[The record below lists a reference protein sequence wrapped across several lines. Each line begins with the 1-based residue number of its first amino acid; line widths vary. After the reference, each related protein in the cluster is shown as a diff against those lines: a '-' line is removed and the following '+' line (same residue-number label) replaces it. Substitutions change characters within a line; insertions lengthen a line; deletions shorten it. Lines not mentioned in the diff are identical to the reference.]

1 MACLDMYNQNSEHK
15 GLGGAPP
22 MSPRISFSNDFV
34 ESSSSR
40 SHSQQQISAPVSSDF
55 EFSVSNYSMM
65 SADELFFKGRLLP
78 FKESSSQKITTLR
91 DELQNGEDE
100 EGVGFSSR
108 PPKNFTRWKKGFLG
122 LRKTN
127 TGSKK
132 SADKSEGY
140 VEKRTGF
147 HHEDT
152 QCSKSSQ
159 VCILHYTFRP
169 CLVMFNPLYLTSFC
183 SFIMLFLI

>member
-34 ESSSSR
+34 ESSSSH
-40 SHSQQQISAPVSSDF
+40 SHSHSHQQIRAPVSSDF

-78 FKESSSQKITTLR
+78 FKESSSQKTTTLR
-91 DELQNGEDE
+91 DELQNE
-100 EGVGFSSR
+100 EEEEVDFSLR
-108 PPKNFTRWKKGFLG
+108 PPKNFTRWKRGFLG
-122 LRKTN
+122 LRKSHI
-127 TGSKK
+127 GSKK
-132 SADKSEGY
+132 PADKSEGY
-140 VEKRTGF
+140 VEKRAGF

-152 QCSKSSQ
+152 QYPKNSQ
-159 VCILHYTFRP
+159 DSVE
-169 CLVMFNPLYLTSFC
+169 
-183 SFIMLFLI
+183 